1 MRMRMRTDDVRC
13 KSVEVVTPRRRNRF
27 SVYLPAIELLTVSH
41 YCRSSIWHYLTDIRS
56 RTNDSG
62 YSSHGSKLMANGLM
76 AVSTCW
82 DKVFTRPV
90 STCSPSFTFG
100 KIVPYRFDE
109 GKCLSRAIAIRLY
122 DLIVVSHAFPIWN
135 INDFLPRITVSVL
148 SYR

>member
-1 MRMRMRTDDVRC
+1 MTVRTDEVRC

-27 SVYLPAIELLTVSH
+27 YLYRRAIELLTVSH
-41 YCRSSIWHYLTDIRS
+41 YHRSSIWHYLTDIRS

-62 YSSHGSKLMANGLM
+62 YSSHGSKLMANGLT

-82 DKVFTRPV
+82 DKVLTRPV
-90 STCSPSFTFG
+90 STCPPCFTFG
-100 KIVPYRFDE
+100 KIVPYGFDE

-122 DLIVVSHAFPIWN
+122 DLIVVRRAFPIWI